1 MLTHMS
7 IELTWIE
14 HQKSIAV
21 GLITIIDEDTLVDS
35 PKPQPI

>member
-1 MLTHMS
+1 MS

-21 GLITIIDEDTLVDS
+21 GLITFDRKVATYYSGLV
-35 PKPQPI
+35 IEFC